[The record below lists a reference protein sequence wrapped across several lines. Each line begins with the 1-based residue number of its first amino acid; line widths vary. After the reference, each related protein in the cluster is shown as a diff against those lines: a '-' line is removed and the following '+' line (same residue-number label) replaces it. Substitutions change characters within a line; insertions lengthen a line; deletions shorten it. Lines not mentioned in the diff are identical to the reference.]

1 MPTSIIIYIKKPSK
15 INNLFRRPKISSK
28 TEGAIYKKPKITH
41 WFQPHGYLS
50 APQLMK
56 FLFEFCLSDLMQECA
71 CLRAFRGLKILL
83 YPENLE

>member
-1 MPTSIIIYIKKPSK
+1 M
-15 INNLFRRPKISSK
+15 
-28 TEGAIYKKPKITH
+28 H

-71 CLRAFRGLKILL
+71 CLRAFRGVKILL
-83 YPENLE
+83 YLENLE